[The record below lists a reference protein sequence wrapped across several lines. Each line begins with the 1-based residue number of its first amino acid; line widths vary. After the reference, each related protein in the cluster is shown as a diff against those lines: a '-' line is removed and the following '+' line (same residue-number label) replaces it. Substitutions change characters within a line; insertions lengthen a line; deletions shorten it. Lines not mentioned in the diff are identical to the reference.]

1 MKTARLNAFTD
12 GVIAIIITIMVLE
25 FPLPHG
31 TGFEAIKPIVPLLAA
46 YALAFANVGLFWNNH
61 HHLMHLVNEVDGRVL
76 WANHAL
82 LFWLSLVPFV
92 IRWIGEGGVTA
103 GPIAA
108 YGIVLLMAA
117 LSYGIL
123 ERSIVAVDADSSD
136 LERAIG
142 KGRKELISL
151 ILYGSG
157 IALAFVWVWAAIACF
172 VIVAAIWIVPDRRVE
187 VTLEEKDRDDG
198 GQRAP

>member
-12 GVIAIIITIMVLE
+12 GVIAIVITIMVLE
-25 FPLPHG
+25 LPLPHG
-31 TGFEAIKPIVPLLAA
+31 HGLEAIEPILPLLGA
-46 YALAFANVGLFWNNH
+46 YLLAFVNVGLFWNNH

-117 LSYGIL
+117 LSYGML

-142 KGRKELISL
+142 KGRKELASL
-151 ILYGSG
+151 ILYGGG
-157 IALAFVWVWAAIACF
+157 IALAFIWVWAAIGCF
-172 VIVAAIWIVPDRRVE
+172 VVVAAMWIVPDRRVE
-187 VTLEEKDRDDG
+187 VTLEEKGEEDG
-198 GQRAP
+198 EDQAP

>member
-25 FPLPHG
+25 LPLPHG
-31 TGFEAIKPIVPLLAA
+31 EGLGAIKPILPLLAA

-92 IRWIGEGGVTA
+92 IRWIGEGGISA

-117 LSYGIL
+117 VSYGVL

-142 KGRKELISL
+142 KGRKELVSMF
-151 ILYGSG
+151 LYAGG
-157 IALAFVWVWAAIACF
+157 IALAFVWVWAAITCF
-172 VIVAAIWIVPDRRVE
+172 VAVAAIWIVPDRRVE
-187 VTLEEKDRDDG
+187 DTLDEKGQPDG
-198 GQRAP
+198 DQRAP